1 MTDTL
6 ASLRHKLTSAHKLGS
21 VVRAM
26 KAVAATS
33 IVQYEA
39 AVTALADYAQCV
51 ELGLSLCVQDE
62 TATPLSAP
70 SPATLCNRPVGAL
83 IFGSDQGLV
92 GRFNEIIASFAMQA
106 LLPLSGPKTLW
117 IVGERVAPHL
127 EASNIT
133 IRRRYA
139 LPGSVAAVTSLV
151 SEIQLELEAYTAAAP
166 TAAVHIFHNRPVS
179 AARYDPVTERLLP
192 LDDSWRRRLADIAW
206 PGARSA
212 ELLGGT
218 VTNFPALVHEH
229 LFIRLYK
236 ACAESLAS
244 ENASRLEAM
253 QRAERNIDDISS
265 TLHRS
270 LNRLRQSTI
279 DAELFDVVSGFNALG
294 GGPRSRA

>member
-6 ASLRHKLTSAHKLGS
+6 ASLRHKLASAHKLGS

-39 AVTALADYAQCV
+39 AVTALADYARCV
-51 ELGLSLCVQDE
+51 ELGLSLCLQE
-62 TATPLSAP
+62 GPLDGMSAP
-70 SPATLCNRPVGAL
+70 PPGSVRNRPVGAL

-92 GRFNEIIASFAMQA
+92 GRFNELIANFALQA
-106 LLPLSGPKTLW
+106 LQPLTGPKTVW
-117 IVGERVAPHL
+117 IVGERVGTHL
-127 EASNIT
+127 EAANVS

-139 LPGSVAAVTSLV
+139 LPGSVAAITSLV
-151 SEIQLELEAYTAAAP
+151 GEIQLELEAYTAGAP
-166 TAAVHIFHNRPVS
+166 TAAVHVFHNRPVS
-179 AARYDPVTERLLP
+179 AARYEAITERLLP
-192 LDDSWRRRLADIAW
+192 LDYSWRRRLARIPW
-206 PGARSA
+206 PRARGA
-212 ELLGGT
+212 EVLGGALT
-218 VTNFPALVHEH
+218 SFPALVHEH
-229 LFIRLYK
+229 LFICLYK

-253 QRAERNIDDISS
+253 QRAEKNIENISAS
-265 TLHRS
+265 LHRS
-270 LNRLRQSTI
+270 LNRQRQGTI